1 MAGCLRSE
9 MSMSSASYNL
19 VSFEAVSFSGVASP
33 TLRLP
38 GKSQDG
44 KVGGGQSLL
53 GSQLAWLGD
62 QGLKGVK
69 KRHAVGRCPAAPFVA
84 LESLSDRDGQYF
96 QELYKN

>member
-1 MAGCLRSE
+1 
-9 MSMSSASYNL
+9 MSTSSASYNV
-19 VSFEAVSFSGVASP
+19 VSFEAVSLSGAASP

-38 GKSQDG
+38 GKSPDG

-53 GSQLAWLGD
+53 GSQLDWLGD

-96 QELYKN
+96 SELYKD